1 VSPRTTDTR
10 PRQGVSRATSLGV
23 RPSMQANRRVDTGP
37 ERRLR
42 SALHNKGLRFRKD
55 HRIDA
60 GGVRVRADVAFPRAR
75 VAVFVDGCFWH
86 SCPDHAT
93 QPMTHESYWTA
104 KLRGNVDG
112 DRRVDAA
119 LERSAWTVIRVW
131 EHERTED
138 AATRVTAIVRPHSTV
153 GDSAC

>member
-1 VSPRTTDTR
+1 
-10 PRQGVSRATSLGV
+10 
-23 RPSMQANRRVDTGP
+23 MQANRRVDTGP

-42 SALHNKGLRFRKD
+42 SALHNRGLRFRKD

-60 GGVRVRADVAFPRAR
+60 DGVRVRADVVFPRAR

-86 SCPDHAT
+86 CCPTHAT
-93 QPMTHESYWTA
+93 QPKTHESYWAA
-104 KLRGNVDG
+104 KLRGNVDR

-138 AATRVTAIVRPHSTV
+138 AASRVAANVRPHSIV
-153 GDSAC
+153 GDSSC